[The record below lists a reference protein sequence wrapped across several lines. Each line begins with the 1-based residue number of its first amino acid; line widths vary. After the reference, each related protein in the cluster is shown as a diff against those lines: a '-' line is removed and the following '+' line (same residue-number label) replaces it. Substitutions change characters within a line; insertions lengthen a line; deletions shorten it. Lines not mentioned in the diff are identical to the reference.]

1 MRLAEYSLTKA
12 KIIKISI
19 YERIFLHRRALHGN
33 VFRSHLRMMIL
44 KIRKMESACGA
55 IHHRFVHR
63 LRPGRRQRLLRMSK

>member
-1 MRLAEYSLTKA
+1 MRLADYSLTKA

-19 YERIFLHRRALHGN
+19 YERIFIHWRALHGN
-33 VFRSHLRMMIL
+33 VLQSHLRVIL

-63 LRPGRRQRLLRMSK
+63 LRPGRRQHLLRMSK